1 MNVDSL
7 NIKER
12 KKKKKKQKK
21 EQSFITTII
30 MTKSDITKP
39 FLTLYLCQHICLTQ
53 LSTLADNLLGA
64 TIDFEHCQKSRSY
77 LQTCQQASFLI
88 DLIDS

>member
-12 KKKKKKQKK
+12 KKKRK
-21 EQSFITTII
+21 EQSFMTTTI
-30 MTKSDITKP
+30 MTKSDITKL

-53 LSTLADNLLGA
+53 LSTLADTLLGA
-64 TIDFEHCQKSRSY
+64 TTDFEHCQKSRSY
-77 LQTCQQASFLI
+77 LS
-88 DLIDS
+88 